1 LVERIHGKDEVSG
14 STPDRGS
21 KKDDLMNFFNH
32 IVNLQG
38 KTAIFIDM
46 DGVIA
51 DYDNDPSFDKYVD
64 GFYLKKRPIMTT
76 IGILEKISAI
86 PNVTLYLLS
95 GHDDE
100 KTILKEAEKNTWIDK
115 HAPFFKKENRIF
127 NSPRVFDNESNRIGK
142 AKSIEDAIKNIAYDN
157 VFQIDDDVRV
167 IKGTNNYSNG
177 KITMLHVISIL
188 D

>member
-1 LVERIHGKDEVSG
+1 
-14 STPDRGS
+14 
-21 KKDDLMNFFNH
+21 MNFLNR
-32 IVNLQG
+32 IVNLKG

-51 DYDNDPSFDKYVD
+51 DYDNDPNFDKYVE

-76 IGILEKISAI
+76 IGILEKIAAI
-86 PNVTLYLLS
+86 PNVTLYILS
-95 GHDDE
+95 GHDGED
-100 KTILKEAEKNTWIDK
+100 TTSKEIEKNIWIDK

-127 NSPRVFDNESNRIGK
+127 NSSRAVDDLSNKIGK
-142 AKSIEDAIKNIAYDN
+142 VKSIEEVIKNIAYDN

-167 IKGTNNYSNG
+167 IKGTNNYSKG